1 MQQYLNQTS
10 GEKIL
15 LTIWIG
21 ALWTVGFLVVPTLF
35 GTLED
40 KQLAGMLAGKMFTAV
55 SYIGLFA
62 GLIILLSEVKLS
74 RQFKS
79 NKRIWLLALM
89 LLIVII
95 GEFII
100 QPQMAAL
107 KQTSLLS
114 SSEISRQFDQLH
126 LIATALY
133 MLNSL
138 FGLLLIILVPQ
149 KQLSSPVSDKY

>member
-1 MQQYLNQTS
+1 MIQVLKQTS

-40 KQLAGMLAGKMFTAV
+40 KQLAGMLAGKLFTAV
-55 SYIGLFA
+55 SYIGLFS
-62 GLIILLSEVKLS
+62 GLIILLTDVKRS
-74 RQFKS
+74 APWQA
-79 NKRIWLLALM
+79 NKRIWLLAVM
-89 LLIVII
+89 LLLIII

-100 QPQMAAL
+100 QPQMAEL
-107 KQTSLLS
+107 KQAGLLDGS
-114 SSEISRQFDQLH
+114 DVSRQFDQLH

-138 FGLLLIILVPQ
+138 FGLVLIVFEPHR
-149 KQLSSPVSDKY
+149 

>member
-1 MQQYLNQTS
+1 MKQYLNQTS

-74 RQFKS
+74 TGQFKS
-79 NKRIWLLALM
+79 NKRIWLISLM

-95 GEFII
+95 GEFVI
-100 QPQMAAL
+100 QPQMADL
-107 KQTSLLS
+107 KQAGLLS

-138 FGLLLIILVPQ
+138 FGLILIILGPQ
-149 KQLSSPVSDKY
+149 SSLSFK

>member
-1 MQQYLNQTS
+1 MKQYLNQTS

-55 SYIGLFA
+55 SYIGLFCA
-62 GLIILLSEVKLS
+62 LIILLSEARLS
-74 RQFKS
+74 RQFTA

-100 QPQMAAL
+100 QPMMADL
-107 KQTSLLS
+107 KLSGLLS
-114 SSEISRQFDQLH
+114 SSEVARRFDQLH
-126 LIATALY
+126 LAATALY

-138 FGLLLIILVPQ
+138 LGLILIIYQ
-149 KQLSSPVSDKY
+149 PVNNK

>member
-1 MQQYLNQTS
+1 MKHYLNQTS

-62 GLIILLSEVKLS
+62 GLIILLSEAKIS
-74 RQFKS
+74 RQFKT

-100 QPQMAAL
+100 QPQMSGL
-107 KQTSLLS
+107 KQAGLLS
-114 SSEISRQFDQLH
+114 SSEVSQQFDQLH

-133 MLNSL
+133 MLNCL
-138 FGLLLIILVPQ
+138 FGLILIIYQ
-149 KQLSSPVSDKY
+149 PVNDK

>member
-1 MQQYLNQTS
+1 MKQYLNQTS

-74 RQFKS
+74 TGQFKS
-79 NKRIWLLALM
+79 NKRIWLILLM

-95 GEFII
+95 GEFVI
-100 QPQMAAL
+100 QPQMADL
-107 KQTSLLS
+107 KQAGLLS

-138 FGLLLIILVPQ
+138 FGLILIILGPQ
-149 KQLSSPVSDKY
+149 SSLSFK

>member
-1 MQQYLNQTS
+1 MKQYLNQTS

-40 KQLAGMLAGKMFTAV
+40 KQLAGMLAGKMFTAI
-55 SYIGLFA
+55 SYIGLFC
-62 GLIILLSEVKLS
+62 GLVILLSEARLS
-74 RQFKS
+74 GQFTS

-100 QPQMAAL
+100 QPMMADL
-107 KQTSLLS
+107 KQSGLLS
-114 SSEISRQFDQLH
+114 SSEVSQQFDQLH

-133 MLNSL
+133 MFNCL
-138 FGLLLIILVPQ
+138 FGLILIIYQPQ
-149 KQLSSPVSDKY
+149 K